1 MAPCSTTP
9 RLVGR
14 VRLHGI
20 EGARMVA
27 PTATAPVQ
35 VRIGLALA
43 TTAHAAL
50 GLVDAEHVLR

>member
-1 MAPCSTTP
+1 
-9 RLVGR
+9 
-14 VRLHGI
+14 
-20 EGARMVA
+20 MVA